1 MYKEIL
7 KTTTA
12 KSDILMLVASAIWG
26 FAFVAQ
32 RIGMDYVGPFIF
44 NGIRFALGSLIL
56 LPYLL
61 IKRKNLSKK
70 KPVKSYLPGCI
81 ITGVVIFCGATLQQ
95 IGMIYTSAGKAGFI
109 TGLYVILV
117 PVFGIF
123 LHKKTH
129 TGTWIGGSLAIIG
142 LFLLSVKGDFTI
154 SIGDLLILGSAVFWA
169 IHLHLVDGMTSKI
182 SAIFL
187 AFIQFTICSILSLVC
202 SFLFETTSVKG
213 ILDATMPILY
223 GGLLSVGIA
232 YTLQVIAQK
241 EAHPA
246 HAAIILS
253 LEGVFAVI
261 GGIIILNESLE
272 FRGLVGCFL
281 MLAGMLVS
289 QMKGLFLSGNKIKS

>member
-1 MYKEIL
+1 M
-7 KTTTA
+7 KTNTV

-32 RIGMDYVGPFIF
+32 RIGMDYVGPFIY

-56 LPYLL
+56 LPYVL
-61 IKRKNLSKK
+61 IKRKNLSGKR
-70 KPVKSYLPGCI
+70 PVKSYLPGCI
-81 ITGVVIFCGATLQQ
+81 ITGVVVFCGATLQQ
-95 IGMIYTSAGKAGFI
+95 IGIIYTSAGKAGFI

-117 PVFGIF
+117 PIFGIF

-129 TGTWIGGSLAIIG
+129 TGTWIGGLLAIIG

-154 SIGDLLILGSAVFWA
+154 SAGDLLILGSAVFWA
-169 IHLHLVDGMTSKI
+169 FHLYLVDEMTSKI

-187 AFIQFTICSILSLVC
+187 AFIQFAICSIFSLVC
-202 SFLFETTSVKG
+202 AFLFETTSVKS
-213 ILDATMPILY
+213 IFDAAMPILY

-241 EAHPA
+241 KAHPA

-272 FRGLVGCFL
+272 FKGLAGCFL
-281 MLAGMLVS
+281 MLAGMLAS
-289 QMKGLFLSGNKIKS
+289 QMKGIFFKKDRIKS